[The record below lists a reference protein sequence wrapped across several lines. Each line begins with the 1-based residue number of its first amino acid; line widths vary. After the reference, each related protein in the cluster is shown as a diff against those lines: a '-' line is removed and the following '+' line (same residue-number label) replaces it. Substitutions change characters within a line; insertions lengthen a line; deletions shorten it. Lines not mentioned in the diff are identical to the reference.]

1 VTFFQLLKQAQE
13 TLSPSSDAE
22 IDAHYLACHAF
33 QLSKQQLLARLNE
46 KIISYTKEKNY
57 QRLIQKRKQGM
68 PLAYLV
74 GHTSF
79 LKRPYVIQPG
89 VLIPRP
95 ETEELVLTIQNKLPT
110 LPDSSHIWECGFG
123 SGVIC
128 IELALFYKK
137 SNVLAWDISQ
147 KAYKNA
153 LMNARQCHAFNLTL
167 IPEDFLKNTNPVP
180 PTLFVSNP
188 PYIDRGLYHT
198 LSEEVKKEPKA
209 ALFAGKKGMLMY
221 QKICQFFHKRAW
233 PKWLFF
239 EIGFDLKQPL
249 ESLLSAYCLKE
260 VSFLKDSQGLDRF
273 LMIQS

>member
-1 VTFFQLLKQAQE
+1 MTFFQLLKQAQQH
-13 TLSPSSDAE
+13 LSPSSDAV
-22 IDAHYLACHAF
+22 IDAQYLACHVF
-33 QLSKQQLLARLNE
+33 QVSKQQLLAMLNE
-46 KIISYTKEKNY
+46 KIMSDTKEKHY
-57 QRLIQKRKQGM
+57 QDLIQKRKQGI
-68 PLAYLV
+68 PLAYLL

-79 LKRPYVIQPG
+79 LKKYYVIHPG

-95 ETEELVLTIQNKLPT
+95 ETEELVLTIQKKIPT
-110 LPDSSHIWECGFG
+110 LPDFSYVWECGFG

-137 SNVLAWDISQ
+137 SNVLAWDISR

-153 LMNARQCHAFNLTL
+153 DINARQYQVPNLTL
-167 IPEDFLKNTNPVP
+167 IPEDFLKNTNPLM
-180 PTLFVSNP
+180 PTLFVANP
-188 PYIDRGLYHT
+188 PYIDRALYHT

-221 QKICQFFHKRAW
+221 EKICQFFHKRAW
-233 PKWLFF
+233 PKWIFF

-249 ESLLSAYCLKE
+249 ESLLSAYGLKDI
-260 VSFLKDSQGLDRF
+260 SFLKDSQGLDRF